1 VYLLTYL
8 SSLRP
13 EIIINVTDHNVFFL
27 NLKKYFPKIIL
38 VVIQQAFF
46 ALDTFNKILERKEKL
61 TESKFIVDYACLYG
75 KYTKLF
81 YSHFMK
87 SKYLVTGSVKNNM
100 FSVNRSDDQ
109 SVVFISQFRM
119 NINYDF
125 KENKFKNILF
135 EKSLYNNL
143 KEYCQKYNK
152 KLLVLSCHLDCQLIE
167 KEYFNKYL
175 GKNNFT
181 FIPKK
186 SWAESYINSNNF
198 NYFVTQNSTLGYEL
212 TAKGKKVAF
221 IYNYKNKNNKFKNL
235 NQSFFDVK
243 TSGHFWTSSVVYK
256 KFEKTLN
263 SAFFSNIKE
272 YDSQRKKYI
281 APYIVYNKDNK
292 IFRNLINKLSD
303 NKVFI

>member
-1 VYLLTYL
+1 MSKIISILIKTKFTFFRPKNKKIVILDPEVSRPLEALFLKFDYFFLNTRHEEINIPTLLKTLFIYKKYNNLSFTQVYLLTYL

-135 EKSLYNNL
+135 EKSLYN
-143 KEYCQKYNK
+143 
-152 KLLVLSCHLDCQLIE
+152 
-167 KEYFNKYL
+167 YFCGVANNSYL
-175 GKNNFT
+175 
-181 FIPKK
+181 
-186 SWAESYINSNNF
+186 
-198 NYFVTQNSTLGYEL
+198 
-212 TAKGKKVAF
+212 
-221 IYNYKNKNNKFKNL
+221 
-235 NQSFFDVK
+235 
-243 TSGHFWTSSVVYK
+243 
-256 KFEKTLN
+256 
-263 SAFFSNIKE
+263 
-272 YDSQRKKYI
+272 
-281 APYIVYNKDNK
+281 
-292 IFRNLINKLSD
+292 
-303 NKVFI
+303 